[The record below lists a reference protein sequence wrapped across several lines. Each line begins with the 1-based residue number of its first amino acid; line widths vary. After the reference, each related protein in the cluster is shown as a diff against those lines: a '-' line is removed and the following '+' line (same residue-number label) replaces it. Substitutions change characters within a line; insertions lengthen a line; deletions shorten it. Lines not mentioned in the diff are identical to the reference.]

1 MRGAHDSRGQGGSI
15 EPSLFQCISML
26 AIAVGPMLT
35 KYIHEILDF
44 MLSSGLSES
53 LCQALVDLVTH
64 IPPLLPTIQG
74 SVVFISD

>member
-1 MRGAHDSRGQGGSI
+1 MVSYGSRGKGLNI

-35 KYIHEILDF
+35 KYVHEILDF
-44 MLSSGLSES
+44 MLSGGLSES

-74 SVVFISD
+74 KFISIC